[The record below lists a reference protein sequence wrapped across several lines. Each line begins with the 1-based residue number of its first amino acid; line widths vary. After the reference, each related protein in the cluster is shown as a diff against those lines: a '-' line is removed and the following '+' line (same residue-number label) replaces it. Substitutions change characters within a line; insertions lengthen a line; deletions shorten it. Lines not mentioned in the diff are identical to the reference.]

1 MEAMRRKP
9 QLGEGLHPDD
19 WLDLVAIGTVADI
32 APLRGENRRLV
43 QRGLFRLNRPQ
54 RPGLLALYNEAGI
67 KPGRVSAMT
76 IGFVIGPR
84 INAAGRL
91 RSALLAYD
99 LLSAPD
105 AMRAA
110 PLARQLNEINRERQD
125 KTLQMQQ
132 WAEEMLDAS
141 PDDEPLLFAYDPRFE
156 QGVVGLVA
164 SRLTEQY
171 YRPSV
176 VLQQGDEESH
186 GSCRSIP
193 EFHITHALEQC
204 EDLLERF
211 GGHAAAAGFTV
222 ANHNIEELGERLW
235 QIAAEEL
242 ADKELV
248 AVLQVDTELPLS
260 EATMELADAL
270 NVLEPTGEANEPPVF
285 VTRRAEILERSPV
298 GSEQQHLK
306 LRLRNN
312 DGVVE
317 AIAFR
322 WGDYIDLLPDV
333 IDVAY
338 NLEINEWNSR
348 RSVQLNVRDIRTA
361 NGA

>member
-1 MEAMRRKP
+1 
-9 QLGEGLHPDD
+9 
-19 WLDLVAIGTVADI
+19 
-32 APLRGENRRLV
+32 
-43 QRGLFRLNRPQ
+43 
-54 RPGLLALYNEAGI
+54 
-67 KPGRVSAMT
+67 
-76 IGFVIGPR
+76 
-84 INAAGRL
+84 
-91 RSALLAYD
+91 
-99 LLSAPD
+99 
-105 AMRAA
+105 
-110 PLARQLNEINRERQD
+110 
-125 KTLQMQQ
+125 MQQ
-132 WAEEMLDAS
+132 WAEELFDAS
-141 PDDEPLLFAYDPRFE
+141 PDDEPLLFACDPRFE

-176 VLQQGDEESH
+176 VLQQGEEESH

-235 QIAAEEL
+235 QIAADEL

-248 AVLQVDTELPLS
+248 AVLAVDAELPFS
-260 EATMELADAL
+260 AATMELAEAL

-285 VTRRAEILERSPV
+285 VTRNAEILERIPV
-298 GSEQQHLK
+298 GTEGQHLK
-306 LRLRNN
+306 LRLRSG
-312 DGVVE
+312 DGVAE

-322 WGDYIDLLPDV
+322 WGEHIDTLPEV
-333 IDVAY
+333 IDVVY

-348 RSVQLNVRDIRTA
+348 RSVQLNVRDIRPA
-361 NGA
+361 DSQ